1 MAKTTTYCRLCGG
14 VNSADKQQPWYCSSC
29 GNISYENAVPTV
41 DLLLFDKQGRALI
54 AKRGIEP
61 SKGLYDL
68 PGGFVE
74 LGETLEEALAREMK
88 EELNLSSH
96 DYSKPRF
103 LRSVVGHYA
112 FSKEVKTTLGSIF
125 VAELLTKKDILPL
138 DDVAEISF
146 VDLSELNSYTFAL
159 ASYPETIR
167 LGYELLMT
175 TSERLARN
183 N

>member
-1 MAKTTTYCRLCGG
+1 MSKTTYCRLCGG
-14 VNSADKQQPWYCSSC
+14 ANKAGKEQPWHCSNC

-88 EELNLSSH
+88 EELSLLPH
-96 DYSKPRF
+96 DYSKPLF
-103 LRSVVGHYA
+103 LRSVIGRYA

-125 VAELLTKKDILPL
+125 VAKLLIDKKLTPS
-138 DDVAEISF
+138 DDVEDISF
-146 VDLSELNSYTFAL
+146 VELSELPHYSFAL

-167 LGYELLMT
+167 LGYEFLIAA
-175 TSERLARN
+175 ERLAQN